1 MSLDTLLEIPTE
13 SPSGLLMAPKVA
25 IVGRPNVGK
34 STLFNILTGMRKAVV
49 KDQPGVTRDIQIHP
63 MDIWGKNFDLI
74 DTGGVT
80 ESPDLISK
88 LIREQVTEFLHSV
101 DLVLAVMDGRGGL
114 VPEDREIIKIAK
126 QAGKPFLLIVNK
138 VDRQHEEAMN
148 LAEFFEFGVDV
159 LGASFEQR
167 RGIGEIM
174 EWVHKQLPDTQVQPV
189 SGTRIAFVG
198 KPNVG
203 KSSLCNRFLG
213 MKRMLVSPIAGTTVD
228 SIDSPFMYNDH
239 QYTIVDTAGLRKSAR
254 REEDVEI
261 IAAFKSQESIRRANL
276 IYLVIDGTMGPT
288 EQDAKIMQAILED
301 HKAVIVVANKSDLGR
316 KQVDEYQKTFRAQ
329 VERTFHFFVDVPIIF
344 TSAEKGFGIEELLA
358 ETERISKLMTMK
370 IPTSELN
377 DFFFQ
382 VIRKAPAPVYGVANV
397 KFFYLTQTFQQPP
410 AFIAFANHPDGVNN
424 SYRRFL
430 IKAIKEQW
438 GLHGLPIRIF
448 CMKSSSRRGQSKD
461 S

>member
-1 MSLDTLLEIPTE
+1 MSLETMSDTGT
-13 SPSGLLMAPKVA
+13 GLAMAPKVA

-34 STLFNILTGMRKAVV
+34 STLFNILTNTRKAVV
-49 KDQPGVTRDIQIHP
+49 KDQPGVTRDIQIEP
-63 MDIWGKNFDLI
+63 IDIWGKNFDLI

-101 DLVLAVMDGRGGL
+101 DLVLAVMDGKGGL

-138 VDRQHEEAMN
+138 VDRQHEEDMN

-174 EWVHKQLPDTQVQPV
+174 EWVHKKLPDTQVQPV
-189 SGTRIAFVG
+189 AGMRIAFVG

-213 MKRMLVSPIAGTTVD
+213 QKRMLVSPIAGTTVD
-228 SIDSPFMYNDH
+228 SVDSPFLYNDK

-276 IYLVIDGTMGPT
+276 IYLVIDGTIGPT
-288 EQDAKIMQAILED
+288 EQDAKIMQTIVED
-301 HKAVIVVANKSDLGR
+301 HKAVIIVANKSDLGR
-316 KQVDEYQKTFRAQ
+316 KQVEEYQKTFRAQ
-329 VERTFHFFVDVPIIF
+329 IERVFHFFPDVPVVF
-344 TSAEKGFGIEELLA
+344 TSAEKGFGIEDLLE
-358 ETERISKLMTMK
+358 ETERISEKMRLRV
-370 IPTSELN
+370 PTSELN

-382 VIRKAPAPVYGVANV
+382 TIRKAPAPVWGTTNV
-397 KFFYLTQTFQQPP
+397 KFYYLTQTYQVPP
-410 AFIAFANHPDGVNN
+410 AFIAFANHPDGVSP

-430 IKAIKEQW
+430 VKAIKEKW
-438 GLHGLPIRIF
+438 DLHGLPIRIF
-448 CMKSSSRRGQSKD
+448 CMKSKRGGEN
-461 S
+461 

>member
-1 MSLDTLLEIPTE
+1 MSIELMTE
-13 SPSGLLMAPKVA
+13 AGPGGLLIAPKVA

-34 STLFNILTGMRKAVV
+34 STLFNILTGTRKAVV
-49 KDQPGVTRDIQIHP
+49 KDQPGVTRDIQIEP
-63 MDIWGKNFDLI
+63 IDIWGKNFDLI

-88 LIREQVTEFLHSV
+88 LIREQVSDFLHSV

-114 VPEDREIIKIAK
+114 VPEDRDIIKIAK

-138 VDRQHEEAMN
+138 VDRQHEEDLA

-167 RGIGEIM
+167 RGVGEIM
-174 EWVHKQLPDTQVQPV
+174 EWVHQHLPESQVQPV

-213 MKRMLVSPIAGTTVD
+213 QKRMIVSPIAGTTVD
-228 SIDSPFMYNDH
+228 SVDSPFMYNDH

-254 REEDVEI
+254 RDEDVEI
-261 IAAFKSQESIRRANL
+261 IAAFKSQESIRRAHL
-276 IYLVIDGTMGPT
+276 IYLVIDGTIGPT
-288 EQDAKIMQAILED
+288 EQDAKIMQSILED

-316 KQVDEYQKTFRAQ
+316 KQVDEYQKTFRSQ
-329 VERTFHFFVDVPIIF
+329 VERVFHFFTDVPVIF
-344 TSAEKGFGIEELLA
+344 TSAEKGFGIEDLLD
-358 ETERISKLMTMK
+358 ETERVSKLMK
-370 IPTSELN
+370 LRVPTAELN
-377 DFFFQ
+377 EFFFQ
-382 VIRKAPAPVYGVANV
+382 TIRKAPAPVWNTTNV
-397 KFFYLTQTFQQPP
+397 KFYYLTQTYQEPP

-430 IKAIKEQW
+430 IKAIKERW
-438 GLHGLPIRIF
+438 DLHGLPIRIF
-448 CMKSSSRRGQSKD
+448 CMKSSRGGQN
-461 S
+461 